1 MAALCIALLTYLF
14 SLASHP
20 DPRYNSP
27 MSAVIKQTL
36 ATLPQSSG
44 IYQMISTGGD
54 ILYIGKAK
62 NLQKRVTYYTKP
74 DLPERLRLMTSLTHR
89 LEHVITKSET
99 EALLLEARLI
109 KKHQPKFNILL
120 KDDKSFPYIRFRA
133 DHDFP
138 QILKYRGK
146 APPAGRFFGP
156 FSSSEDVDVTL
167 KELQKIFKLRPC
179 SDNYFASRT
188 RPCLQYQINRC
199 SAPCVGKINKE
210 DYAKLASQGMN
221 FLSGKTKELQEE
233 LAKEMEVCSTE
244 MSYEKAAE
252 VRDRI
257 KALSYVQLKFGKV
270 QDILRDADV
279 IRLEAEHG
287 AYVVLVALYRNG
299 QYYGSKPYFPVHTE
313 GASDAEVMEA
323 FILQFYLDKVCP
335 DELIL
340 SHDVIDKEEAENMLT
355 ALGLD
360 ADASSNSRDHKRPA
374 SEGNRVIKI
383 TVPTRGAKLQLL
395 QSFEH
400 PAKLALEN
408 HLKSHIK
415 KKNILESLRTLFDL
429 PSPLDRIEIYDNS
442 HISGQHAVGA
452 MVVAGSEGFLPKEY
466 RCYNVLS
473 TSLAGGD
480 DYAMLRQVLT
490 RRLEKIAKNLGS
502 VPSLM
507 IIDGGKGHMSTV
519 LSVMEKTKIT
529 IPFVCM
535 SKGEDRNAGREQ
547 FHMPGRETFTMPHG
561 DKVMHYLQVLRDEA
575 HNYAIRKHRL
585 KRSKSMRTSSL
596 DEIEGV
602 GARRKKDL
610 LQQFGSVGH
619 IKNAS
624 EEELAAVSSIGK
636 STARKIFTALHQDV
650 Y

>member
-1 MAALCIALLTYLF
+1 
-14 SLASHP
+14 
-20 DPRYNSP
+20 
-27 MSAVIKQTL
+27 MSAAIKQTL
-36 ATLPQSSG
+36 AFLPLTTG
-44 IYQMISTGGD
+44 IYQMISEGGE

-62 NLQKRVTYYTKP
+62 NLKNRVTYYTKP
-74 DLPERLRLMTSLTHR
+74 GLPERLRLMTSLTHK

-109 KKHQPKFNILL
+109 KKHQPRFNILL
-120 KDDKSFPYIRFRA
+120 KDDKSFPYIRFR
-133 DHDFP
+133 DNHDFP
-138 QILKYRGK
+138 QILKFRGK
-146 APPAGRFFGP
+146 ATPEGRFFGP
-156 FSSSEDVDVTL
+156 FSSNEDVDITL

-210 DYAKLASQGMN
+210 DYAKLANQASD
-221 FLSGKTKELQEE
+221 FLRGKTKELQEE
-233 LAKEMEVCSTE
+233 LAKEMQSFSDN
-244 MSYEKAAE
+244 MNYEKAAE

-257 KALSYVQLKFGKV
+257 KALSYVQLKLGKV

-279 IRLEAEHG
+279 IWLEAANG

-313 GASDAEVMEA
+313 GASESEVMEA
-323 FILQFYLDKVCP
+323 FILQFYQGKICP
-335 DELIL
+335 NEIILNHEVTDQETVEDALNNRFEELESL
-340 SHDVIDKEEAENMLT
+340 MQENDCHLRD
-355 ALGLD
+355 D
-360 ADASSNSRDHKRPA
+360 ATKNK
-374 SEGNRVIKI
+374 GKNKIKI
-383 TVPTRGAKLQLL
+383 TVPKRGAKLQLL
-395 QSFEH
+395 QTFEH

-415 KKNILESLRTLFDL
+415 QKNILQSLQTLFDL
-429 PSPLDRIEIYDNS
+429 SKPLERIEIYDNS
-442 HISGQHAVGA
+442 HISGKHAVGA
-452 MVVAGSEGFLPKEY
+452 MVVAGTEGFITKEY

-473 TSLAGGD
+473 TSLTGGD

-490 RRLEKIAKNLGS
+490 RRLEKIANNPGTA
-502 VPSLM
+502 PSLM

-519 LSVMEKTKIT
+519 LAVMEKANMN

-547 FHMPGRETFTMPHG
+547 FHIPGREVFTMPHS
-561 DKVMHYLQVLRDEA
+561 DKTMHYLQVLRDEA

-585 KRSKSMRTSSL
+585 KRMRSMKTSSL
-596 DEIEGV
+596 DDIRGI
-602 GARRKKDL
+602 GIRRKKDL

-624 EEELAAVSSIGK
+624 EEELAGISSIGK
-636 STARKIFTALHQDV
+636 TTARKIFAALHRDV
-650 Y
+650 YTETQ

>member
-1 MAALCIALLTYLF
+1 MHQTYVNITSSSSLWHIAPNPYIIQ
-14 SLASHP
+14 
-20 DPRYNSP
+20 R

-36 ATLPQSSG
+36 SSLPLCSG
-44 IYQMISTGGD
+44 IYQMISREGD
-54 ILYIGKAK
+54 VLYIGKAK
-62 NLQKRVTYYTKP
+62 NLQKRVAYYTKP
-74 DLPERLRLMTSLTHR
+74 GLPERLRLMSSLTYR

-120 KDDKSFPYIRFRA
+120 KDDKSFPYIRFRD

-146 APPAGRFFGP
+146 TPPAGRFFGP
-156 FSSSEDVDVTL
+156 FSSTEDVDTTL

-179 SDNYFASRT
+179 SDNYFDSRT

-199 SAPCVGKINKE
+199 SAPCVGKISKE
-210 DYAKLASQGMN
+210 DYAKLAKQGMN

-233 LAKEMEVCSTE
+233 LAKEMEAHSTA
-244 MSYEKAAE
+244 MNYEKAAE

-279 IRLEAEHG
+279 IRLEASHG
-287 AYVVLVALYRNG
+287 AYVILVSLYRSG

-313 GASDAEVMEA
+313 GASESEVMEA
-323 FILQFYLDKVCP
+323 FILQFYLDKLCP

-340 SHDVIDKEEAENMLT
+340 SHEVTDKEEVES
-355 ALGLD
+355 ALSAFGLD
-360 ADASSNSRDHKRPA
+360 SGGGEGKSRK
-374 SEGNRVIKI
+374 VVKI
-383 TVPTRGAKLQLL
+383 TIPTRGAKLQLL
-395 QSFEH
+395 ESFEH

-415 KKNILESLRTLFDL
+415 KKNILQALQTLFEL
-429 PSPLDRIEIYDNS
+429 PNPLERIEIYDNS

-452 MVVAGSEGFLPKEY
+452 MVVAGTDGFLPKEY

-473 TSLAGGD
+473 TSLTGGD
-480 DYAMLRQVLT
+480 DYDMLRQVLT
-490 RRLEKIAKNLGS
+490 RRLEKISKNPGS
-502 VPSLM
+502 APSLM
-507 IIDGGKGHMSTV
+507 IIDGGRGHMSTV
-519 LSVMEKTKIT
+519 LAVMAKANMV

-547 FHMPGRETFTMPHG
+547 FHMPDREVFTMPHG

-575 HNYAIRKHRL
+575 HNYAIRKHRM
-585 KRSKSMRTSSL
+585 KRLKSMRTSSL

-624 EEELAAVSSIGK
+624 EEELAAVTSIGK
-636 STARKIFTALHQDV
+636 STARKIFAALHRDV
-650 Y
+650 YTQIE